1 MTIAK
6 NIDIQIESEN
16 ESNQQRDATI
26 LEALRLINLLVN
38 KLAPDGTT
46 ALDAVDKNQN
56 TSEELK
62 NEMRSLLRKH
72 NALTGD
78 EVREIKQLL
87 HLE

>member
-6 NIDIQIESEN
+6 DINIQIKSEN
-16 ESNQQRDATI
+16 ESNLQMNI
-26 LEALRLINLLVN
+26 LIEEAFRLINLLVN
-38 KLAPDGTT
+38 KLAADGTT

-56 TSEELK
+56 ASEELK
-62 NEMRSLLRKH
+62 NEMRSMLREH

-87 HLE
+87 QLE

>member
-6 NIDIQIESEN
+6 NINIQIKSEN
-16 ESNQQRDATI
+16 ESNQQMNI
-26 LEALRLINLLVN
+26 LIEEAYRLINLLVN
-38 KLAPDGTT
+38 KLAADGTT
-46 ALDAVDKNQN
+46 ALDSVDKNQN
-56 TSEELK
+56 ASEELK
-62 NEMRSLLRKH
+62 NEMRSMLREH

>member
-16 ESNQQRDATI
+16 ESNQQRDAAI